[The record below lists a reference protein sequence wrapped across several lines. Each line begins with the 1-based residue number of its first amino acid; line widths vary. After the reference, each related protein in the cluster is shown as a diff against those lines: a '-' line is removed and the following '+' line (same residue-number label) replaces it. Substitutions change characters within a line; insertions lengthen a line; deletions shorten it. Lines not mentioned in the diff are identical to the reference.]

1 MSREEME
8 AEYSAIDARLAIYYT
23 PLERV
28 MWWSSPQEQLQG
40 GVALDLLR
48 MGKHASVI
56 RLLDQLDAV

>member
-1 MSREEME
+1 MSRDEME
-8 AEYSAIDARLAIYYT
+8 AEYSALDARLAVYYS
-23 PLERV
+23 PLERLI
-28 MWWSSPQEQLQG
+28 WWTSPHEQLQG